1 MEECRCCTEMEE
13 CMQKVSSYSQDNS
26 EQVNCV
32 IEHPGFDEVS
42 LKQWVLE
49 VAGIS
54 LKNRNGKRTQH
65 FLIKEGQARMS
76 FVELYHIG
84 NSFVLFMVILD
95 ILNVILYRAVPI
107 MQFER
112 GLQQKQV
119 VMIIMVMKLVMMIR
133 EHAWYTQL
141 I

>member
-1 MEECRCCTEMEE
+1 ME
-13 CMQKVSSYSQDNS
+13 SD
-26 EQVNCV
+26 
-32 IEHPGFDEVS
+32 
-42 LKQWVLE
+42 
-49 VAGIS
+49 A
-54 LKNRNGKRTQH
+54 QH

-76 FVELYHIG
+76 YVELYHIG

-95 ILNVILYRAVPI
+95 ILNVILYPAAPI
-107 MQFER
+107 MQFQR

-133 EHAWYTQL
+133 EHAWYAQL